1 MGSCGGGGGWRESWC
16 QREYVIHLGFTGLVQ
31 LRDGLF
37 QSFIGIQIAKIGLD
51 LIPLIF
57 KYKGSRAIRY
67 KSKRNL
73 HYTRIGVFV

>member
-1 MGSCGGGGGWRESWC
+1 MSIENHDAKKVIQSDKRQKNTHLGYLCCWC
-16 QREYVIHLGFTGLVQ
+16 EYVIHLGFTSLVQ

-57 KYKGSRAIRY
+57 KGSRAIRY
-67 KSKRNL
+67 K
-73 HYTRIGVFV
+73 I